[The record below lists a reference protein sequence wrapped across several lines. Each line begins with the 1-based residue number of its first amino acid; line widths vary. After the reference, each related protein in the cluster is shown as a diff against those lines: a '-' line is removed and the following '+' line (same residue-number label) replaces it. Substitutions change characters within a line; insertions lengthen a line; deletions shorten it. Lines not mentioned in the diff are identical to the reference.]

1 MEQAALLQYTFVT
14 GFILGGFSAAQ
25 RASVQFLA
33 EHQHETLRKRSE
45 FVAFHRARNY
55 RLMAAFGTGGVRRGA
70 QLAAVA
76 AAYLATKEG
85 INWMRMRGRLAFP
98 AFLDNLIACS
108 VLGGAVFAVGSTS
121 VALGNLFFTC
131 IYNYIN
137 VYVYSYISFRRQL
150 SKILSFPTWCST
162 WFPLGFDH
170 FVAASGQNSFGIK
183 KNLLLLLLISK
194 FKVLHGWPHGLL
206 PDVPSRP

>member
-85 INWMRMRGRLAFP
+85 INWMRMQGRLAFP

-121 VALGNLFFTC
+121 VALGNLFSPAFT
-131 IYNYIN
+131 ITLTFTFTLTFLSVGNYPKF
-137 VYVYSYISFRRQL
+137 YHFRRGVV
-150 SKILSFPTWCST
+150 
-162 WFPLGFDH
+162 LGSLLGLTISSLQ
-170 FVAASGQNSFGIK
+170 VAK
-183 KNLLLLLLISK
+183 T
-194 FKVLHGWPHGLL
+194 VLE
-206 PDVPSRP
+206 